1 MDPKQAFVRLLIAW
15 LVFLATLTG
24 GCAGSL
30 TSQISR
36 SIGHATDYLA
46 DRQSH
51 DGAWR
56 SEVYKDMEDGVSLT
70 PTVCK
75 ALVFGGTNQRARKSA
90 KLGMQYVVGLA
101 DASGPKVPMAYPVYD
116 GAAAVLLLTRAGQGQ
131 SQACQSFVRLLRQH
145 QLGPEAGWS
154 PTDPQFGGWG
164 YSSAIPYKPKRME
177 LWNAA
182 SDSNLSS
189 TLFALGALRMT
200 TTPDD
205 PAVQAGLEFALRCQN
220 YNSGDIA
227 FDDGG
232 FFASPTFGP
241 LNKAGGAGTDRQGR
255 TRYVSYGSATADGM
269 RCLLRAGYPP
279 DHPRV
284 AAARAWLE
292 RNFSAQEMPGQF
304 PNELETERDSLYYY
318 WCWSLAHAMNDFER
332 AGGLSKLNW
341 AEPMARELLARQLD
355 SGCWKNQATASR
367 EDDPLVATPFAMAA
381 LSLARQKLVG
391 KGGASGSNPS
401 VRVASP
407 SPSAPQAASPPAPVP
422 ASSAAP

>member
-1 MDPKQAFVRLLIAW
+1 MIRGRRCAVLWITGSQAIGPETGLVRLLTTW
-15 LVFLATLTG
+15 LIFLATLTW

-46 DRQSH
+46 DHQSR

-56 SEVYKDMEDGVSLT
+56 SEVYKDMQDGVSLT

-75 ALVFGGTNQRARKSA
+75 ALVFGGVNQRARRA
-90 KLGMQYVVGLA
+90 AELGVQYVAGLA

-116 GAAAVLLLTRAGQGQ
+116 GAAAALLLTRAGQGQ
-131 SQACQSFVRLLRQH
+131 SQACQSLLRLLRQH
-145 QLGPEAGWS
+145 QLGPEAGWA
-154 PTDPQFGGWG
+154 PNDPQFGGWG
-164 YSSAIPYKPKRME
+164 YSSAIPYKPKRLD

-189 TLFALGALRMT
+189 TLFALGALSVASS
-200 TTPDD
+200 PDD
-205 PAVQAGLEFALRCQN
+205 PAVQAGLEFVLRCQN
-220 YNSGDIA
+220 YDSGDLA

-241 LNKAGGAGTDRQGR
+241 LNKAGGAGTDRQGH

-292 RNFSAQEMPGQF
+292 KSFSAQEMPGKF
-304 PNELETERDSLYYY
+304 PRELEIERDSLYYY
-318 WCWSLAHAMNDFER
+318 WCWSLAHAMNDFQQ
-332 AGGLSKLNW
+332 AGGLSSLNW

-391 KGGASGSNPS
+391 QGRASSPRSSPVTGASG
-401 VRVASP
+401 R
-407 SPSAPQAASPPAPVP
+407 
-422 ASSAAP
+422 